1 MEKHKC
7 KLCFRSFSNGKAL
20 GGHMRS
26 HMMNLPIP
34 PKQNNSPPPMIQ
46 LSFEAESGS
55 SPSSSS
61 FYGLRENPKRSFR
74 FTDPNQIIDA
84 GSIILQEDG
93 GSESESSKNPTGRRS
108 KRVKKIDPMKNSI
121 QTPNESVLSSSS
133 DITTEEDIA
142 FCLMMLS
149 RHNNNNN
156 WKTQQQNHHHHYH
169 QYQEEE
175 EQFNQYLEEDEEEDE
190 DVEEEEESE
199 AESEEEE
206 EELKP
211 LKKVR
216 GRYKC
221 DTCNKVFRSYQALGG
236 HRASHK
242 KNMKLIAENGGDSIS
257 NHHDHKNKIENN
269 VVVNHNNNGE
279 KRIHECPICFR
290 EFSSGQALGGHKRT
304 HGIGIGIGIGSS
316 ARALAPAAAATTTTA
331 TTVTTTNVPTT
342 ATINVEVVRRSSA
355 NIGESLIDLNLPADM
370 DEDGDDVSQIEG
382 SAVSDAEIVKP

>member
-1 MEKHKC
+1 
-7 KLCFRSFSNGKAL
+7 
-20 GGHMRS
+20 
-26 HMMNLPIP
+26 MMNLPIP
-34 PKQNNSPPPMIQ
+34 PKQNNSPPPPMIQ

-93 GSESESSKNPTGRRS
+93 GSESESSKNPTDRRS

-242 KNMKLIAENGGDSIS
+242 KNMKLVAENGGDSIS

-370 DEDGDDVSQIEG
+370 DEDEDGDDVSQIEG